1 MPLALPILLTLALQ
15 PGAVKPAPAPATCVL
30 HLQGTLNHLTTSGGV
45 QTRTFE
51 TFEYRIPGALTETT
65 TPEGE
70 VTFDFTADPKAAEK
84 GSAKLSLRT
93 STFGKGAMEE
103 IQFTGKKLQAVG
115 TFRFQA
121 RGRGQA
127 IHPTGGLYV
136 EGLAKVSQATP
147 AGTEQREETRFMIS
161 TPFPGPGA
169 GVAEASRPALQ
180 FTGSSLWVLKNIAS
194 GATLSGSITYP
205 GGAPAGGTSSSGKV
219 EFRFA
224 FSK

>member
-1 MPLALPILLTLALQ
+1 MPFALPLLLALALQ
-15 PGAVKPAPAPATCVL
+15 PGAVKPVPAPCVL
-30 HLQGTLNHLTTSGGV
+30 HLQGTLNHLATSGGV

-51 TFEYRIPGALTETT
+51 TFEYRIPGTLTETT

-84 GSAKLSLRT
+84 GSAKLSLRS

-115 TFRFQA
+115 TFRFES

-136 EGLAKVSQATP
+136 EGLAKVSKATP
-147 AGTEQREETRFMIS
+147 AGTEQREEPRFMIS

-169 GVAEASRPALQ
+169 GPTEAPRPALQ
-180 FTGSSLWVLKNIAS
+180 FTGSSLWVLKNIGS

-205 GGAPAGGTSSSGKV
+205 GGAPAGGTSASGKV